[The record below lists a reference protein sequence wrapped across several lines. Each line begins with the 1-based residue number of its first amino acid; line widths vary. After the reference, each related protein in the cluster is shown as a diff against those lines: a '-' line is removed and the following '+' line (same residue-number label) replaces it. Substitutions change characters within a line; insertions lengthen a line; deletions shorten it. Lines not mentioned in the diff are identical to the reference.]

1 MTFTRSAAA
10 LAAAL
15 AVLAVPTV
23 PARAA
28 WDNVFQ
34 VCCNDCRPRVAFSNP
49 CPPEPC
55 PQPEMRIS
63 YVQRTFYQP
72 VTEYVRKSYYE
83 PVTKKV
89 TSYYYEPVTEYKYTT
104 YYDPCTGCPQ
114 RVCQPTTSYRL
125 RSQCNSV
132 TSYVERCAMVPV
144 TSLKPVT
151 YQQPVVSYYYPPT
164 ASGSFFPPAP
174 AAAPPAAAGPTVE
187 QLRESQPSVMPGGS
201 DTNIPKTQVP
211 VDPQSRPRP
220 GTALR
225 PEKTVSRSSTVAVR
239 GEVVTND
246 QITPRPGA
254 KLVFVNAEKQDEKKY
269 ATANAFGEFDLT
281 LKSGTWFMYVGG
293 TSGNADFHKKL
304 TLGDRDTVDYK
315 VVSR

>member
-10 LAAAL
+10 LALAL
-15 AVLAVPTV
+15 AGLAVQAV

-34 VCCNDCRPRVAFSNP
+34 VACNNCNKPRVAFSNP

-164 ASGSFFPPAP
+164 SGSFFPPAP
-174 AAAPPAAAGPTVE
+174 PAPPAAQGPTVE
-187 QLRESQPSVMPGGS
+187 QLRDNPPSVMPGNS
-201 DTNIPKTQVP
+201 DGMIPPTKVP
-211 VDPQSRPRP
+211 VDPQSRPRT
-220 GTALR
+220 GTTLR

-254 KLVFVNAEKQDEKKY
+254 KLVFINADKQDEKKY

-281 LKSGTWFMYVGG
+281 LTAGTWLMYVGG
-293 TSGNADFHKKL
+293 TTGTADYHKKL